1 MRYRTG
7 RQGGDDNAG
16 TTNFLGNNETDSFL
30 RGTNCPDVDV
40 AIFLENDRRRNKAV
54 QDEIAVTAPQKA
66 VERRPRPSKVVPIE
80 AMAMARSLRK
90 TPARPGNKMR
100 TRLEDSLKR
109 IIRLKFGAE
118 RQRPQECRM

>member
-80 AMAMARSLRK
+80 A
-90 TPARPGNKMR
+90 TGEGQE
-100 TRLEDSLKR
+100 LEEVPS
-109 IIRLKFGAE
+109 
-118 RQRPQECRM
+118 